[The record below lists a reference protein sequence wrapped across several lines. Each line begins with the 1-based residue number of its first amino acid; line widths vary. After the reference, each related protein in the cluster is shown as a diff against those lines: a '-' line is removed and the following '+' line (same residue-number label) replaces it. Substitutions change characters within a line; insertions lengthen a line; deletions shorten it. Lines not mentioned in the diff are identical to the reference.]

1 MARYAVLVEERT
13 RVGGACL
20 QTSGGNS
27 GDDKNPFCPHEG
39 THNQGMSWRR
49 SHAMS
54 SGVSWERFT
63 SRRKMKSKLLFLIVV
78 ASSSAIYAQNPLSSA
93 VKQNYNNIKGTLI
106 KGADKMSE
114 ADYTFKP
121 APESRTYG
129 AVVTHIAAV
138 QGLICASAKGEDK
151 KFDDSKTGKAD
162 AVALLKAAFD
172 YCDPIYDALTDANGL
187 EMGKMFGRDTPKFN
201 ILNFG
206 VIHDNEMYGTM
217 AVYLRAK
224 GLVPPSSEPRGP
236 AKK

>member
-1 MARYAVLVEERT
+1 M
-13 RVGGACL
+13 
-20 QTSGGNS
+20 
-27 GDDKNPFCPHEG
+27 
-39 THNQGMSWRR
+39 
-49 SHAMS
+49 
-54 SGVSWERFT
+54 
-63 SRRKMKSKLLFLIVV
+63 FLIVV
-78 ASSSAIYAQNPLSSA
+78 ASSSAIYAQSNPLSSA
-93 VKQNYNNIKGTLI
+93 VKQNYNGVKNNLL
-106 KGADKMSE
+106 KGAEKMSE

-162 AVALLKAAFD
+162 AIALLKSAFD
-172 YCDPIYDALTDANGL
+172 YAIPFTMPSRTR
-187 EMGKMFGRDTPKFN
+187 MGSKWPRCSAATMPKFN

-224 GLVPPSSEPRGP
+224 GWSRRRANL
-236 AKK
+236 AAM

>member
-1 MARYAVLVEERT
+1 
-13 RVGGACL
+13 
-20 QTSGGNS
+20 
-27 GDDKNPFCPHEG
+27 
-39 THNQGMSWRR
+39 
-49 SHAMS
+49 
-54 SGVSWERFT
+54 
-63 SRRKMKSKLLFLIVV
+63 MKFSMLFFIVV
-78 ASSSAIYAQNPLSSA
+78 ASSSAVYAQSNPLNSA
-93 VKQNYNNIKGTLI
+93 VKQNYNNIKNNLL
-106 KGADKMSE
+106 KGAEKMSE
-114 ADYTFKP
+114 ADYSFKP

-162 AVALLKAAFD
+162 AIALLKAAFD
-172 YCDPIYDALTDANGL
+172 YCDPIYDSLTDANGL
-187 EMGKMFGRDTPKFN
+187 EMAKMFGRDNAKFN

-224 GLVPPSSEPRGP
+224 GVVPPSSEPRGP

>member
-1 MARYAVLVEERT
+1 MNRSLLVFS
-13 RVGGACL
+13 GLLACASL
-20 QTSGGNS
+20 LPAE
-27 GDDKNPFCPHEG
+27 NPMITE
-39 THNQGMSWRR
+39 N
-49 SHAMS
+49 
-54 SGVSWERFT
+54 
-63 SRRKMKSKLLFLIVV
+63 
-78 ASSSAIYAQNPLSSA
+78 
-93 VKQNYNNIKGTLI
+93 KQNYTTIKNNILA
-106 KGADKMSE
+106 GAEKMSE
-114 ADYTFKP
+114 ADYAFKP

-162 AVALLKAAFD
+162 AIALLKAAFD

-187 EMGKMFGRDTPKFN
+187 EMGKMFGRDNAKFN